1 MKIVVTGGAG
11 FMGSNFIHYLLRT
24 YPDYRVIN
32 FDKLTYAGNLENLSD
47 IDQDPRY
54 EFVKGDIADPRAV
67 RAVLAKG
74 PDAIVNFAAESHV
87 DRSVHDPKGFI
98 TTDVLGTYE
107 LLEAAR
113 QHGIKRYVQI
123 STDEVYGA
131 VHEGRSTE
139 QSPMAPR
146 SPYSAAKA
154 SADHLVEAYV
164 ATYGLPAM
172 ITRSVNNFGP
182 YQYPEKLFPLFITN
196 LIEGKK
202 VPVYGD
208 GKQVREWIYVE
219 DHSRA
224 VDAVLHRG
232 RTGEIY
238 NIGTGENHENIEIT
252 RLLLQALALHE
263 DRIEHVK
270 DRPGH
275 DTRYALDSTKLR
287 AELTWSPETTFSDG
301 IQQTVAWY
309 QANAS
314 WWQRIKSG
322 AYREYYERQY
332 GQR

>member
-1 MKIVVTGGAG
+1 MKVLVTGGAG

-32 FDKLTYAGNLENLSD
+32 FDKLTYAGNLENLTD
-47 IDQDPRY
+47 VEHDPRY
-54 EFVKGDIADPRAV
+54 EFVKGDIADPPAV
-67 RAVLAKG
+67 QAALARH

-113 QHGIKRYVQI
+113 QYGIKRYVQI

-139 QSPMAPR
+139 RSPIAPR

-164 ATYGLPAM
+164 ATYQLPAL
-172 ITRSVNNFGP
+172 ITRSVNNYGP

-196 LIEGKK
+196 LLEGKK
-202 VPVYGD
+202 IPVYGD

-224 VDAVLHRG
+224 VAAILHHG
-232 RTGEIY
+232 RVGEIY

-252 RLLLQALALHE
+252 RLLLNALGAGA
-263 DRIEHVK
+263 DRIEHVT

-275 DTRYALDSTKLR
+275 DVRYALDSTKLR
-287 AELTWSPETTFSDG
+287 TELSWSPETSFVEG
-301 IQQTVAWY
+301 VQKTVAWY
-309 QANAS
+309 RAHTA

-322 AYREYYERQY
+322 AYRDYYERQY
-332 GQR
+332 GQG